1 MKIPAELLYS
11 TDHEWVKVENGK
23 AIIGITDFAQ
33 DQLGDVV
40 FVEVPEVGTDLGAG
54 DGLSTIESVK
64 AVSDVYSPISGKV
77 VEANGELSDAPQL
90 INEDPYGKGWIAVV
104 EIAAESELKELMDAE
119 AYKKLLSEEA

>member
-40 FVEVPEVGTDLGAG
+40 FVEVPEVGTDLGAW
-54 DGLSTIESVK
+54 DGLSTIESVIS
-64 AVSDVYSPISGKV
+64 VSYVYSPISGKV

>member
-40 FVEVPEVGTDLGAG
+40 FVEVPEADT
-54 DGLSTIESVK
+54 
-64 AVSDVYSPISGKV
+64 
-77 VEANGELSDAPQL
+77 
-90 INEDPYGKGWIAVV
+90 
-104 EIAAESELKELMDAE
+104 
-119 AYKKLLSEEA
+119 

>member
-40 FVEVPEVGTDLGAG
+40 FVEVPEVDTEINAG

-64 AVSDVYSPISGKV
+64 AVSDAYSPISGKV
-77 VEANGELSDAPQL
+77 IEANEELSDAPQL
-90 INEDPYGKGWIAVV
+90 INEDPYGKGWIAVI
-104 EIAAESELKELMDAE
+104 EIADENELKELLSAE
-119 AYKKLLSEEA
+119 AYEKLLSEEA

>member
-40 FVEVPEVGTDLGAG
+40 FVKYRKQIQKLMAATAYP
-54 DGLSTIESVK
+54 LS
-64 AVSDVYSPISGKV
+64 
-77 VEANGELSDAPQL
+77 NQL
-90 INEDPYGKGWIAVV
+90 K
-104 EIAAESELKELMDAE
+104 LFLMSTAQFPVR
-119 AYKKLLSEEA
+119 

>member
-40 FVEVPEVGTDLGAG
+40 FVEVPEVDTEINAG
-54 DGLSTIESVK
+54 DGLSTI
-64 AVSDVYSPISGKV
+64 
-77 VEANGELSDAPQL
+77 
-90 INEDPYGKGWIAVV
+90 
-104 EIAAESELKELMDAE
+104 
-119 AYKKLLSEEA
+119 